1 MEKYSLNVKDI
12 NKKFGNITAVKNF
25 NLKVKDGEFVSL
37 LGPSGCGK
45 TTLLRI
51 IAGFETPDSGEVFIN
66 DREISHTPPFRRPI
80 NMVFQRYA
88 LFPHMSVKENIA
100 FSQFI
105 KRRPRGEID
114 AKVKE
119 MLRLVKLEAFGDRST
134 SQLSGG
140 QAQRV
145 ALARA
150 LINEP
155 QVLLLDEPLGAL
167 DLKIRKELQL
177 ELKNIQE
184 QLKMIFLYVTH
195 DQEEALVMSDRVV
208 LMNFGEIIQVD
219 TAERI
224 YFHPNSKFSAT
235 FIGESKVFKGKVE
248 KVTSGGVLVNIN
260 GLLIKTRSTKDVKVG
275 DIILLAIRPE
285 RVRVVREVQS
295 KQFDNIVKGK
305 IQEVVFFGSLVK
317 YMVKV
322 IDKITIIALETVLD
336 ENELSKISKHSV
348 GNNVT
353 LGFMKDD
360 VNILIR

>member
-1 MEKYSLNVKDI
+1 MEKYSLNIKDI
-12 NKKFGNITAVKNF
+12 NKKFGNVTAVKSF
-25 NLKVKDGEFVSL
+25 NLEVKDGEFVSL

-51 IAGFETPDSGEVFIN
+51 IAGFEIPDSGEVFIN
-66 DREISHTPPFRRPI
+66 DREISHTPPYRRPV

-100 FSQFI
+100 FSQFL
-105 KRRPRGEID
+105 KRRPKGEID

-119 MLRLVKLEAFGDRST
+119 MLRLVKLEGFGDRST
-134 SQLSGG
+134 NQLSGG

-184 QLKMIFLYVTH
+184 QLKMTFIYVTH

-219 TAERI
+219 TAKRI

-235 FIGESKVFKGKVE
+235 FIGESNIFEGKVE
-248 KVTSGGVLVNIN
+248 KVTSDDVLVNIN
-260 GLLIKTRSTKDVKVG
+260 SLPIKTRSTKDVKVG
-275 DIILLAIRPE
+275 DIVFLAIRPE
-285 RVRVVREVQS
+285 RVRVMKEVQS
-295 KQFDNIVKGK
+295 KPFDNIVTGK
-305 IQEVVFFGSLVK
+305 IQEIVFFGSSVK
-317 YMVKV
+317 YIVNAT
-322 IDKITIIALETVLD
+322 DKTTIIALETVLN
-336 ENELSKISKHSV
+336 ENELSKISKDSIGDNITV
-348 GNNVT
+348 
-353 LGFMKDD
+353 GFMKDD